1 MPRVQIKLLYFA
13 VLRDII
19 GKRDAV
25 VTLPEG
31 TTALEVWQRLKDE
44 HGDLNRFDRPP
55 MIAVNQTY
63 ARGEEPLRDGDELAF
78 IPPVAGG

>member
-1 MPRVQIKLLYFA
+1 MLPVQIRLLYFA

-19 GKRDAV
+19 GQREAV
-25 VTLPEG
+25 IAFPEG
-31 TTALEVWQRLKDE
+31 TTPLDVWRHLRNDHLE
-44 HGDLNRFDRPP
+44 LNRFDRPP